1 MSGKLIKEY
10 LLTSV
15 FLVLLTLGS
24 LLPFTVL
31 RFLCEALTI
40 ALFGYTATK
49 FHYGYV
55 ACAGALIVATL
66 LLMAQDL
73 ILAVYLALPIV
84 LCGLTLGICKNLS
97 RSPLAALSGMT
108 VIRTLSMTASVKL
121 AGTAENGQNIF
132 EEALLESGE
141 MYKTALSTAYGTTLS
156 ETEINGIISETI
168 SAVTALIPSAMILFS
183 IAISVLCFYLFK
195 RICMMKKEDV
205 SMLLPFSEWRAER
218 GIGILFF
225 LLLLLELFLPE
236 NTLIRAALLNVSVVV
251 VFVFYLFGLSMLEHI
266 LKKRVEKSFTRKLI
280 LIGVSFVAFLMFGL
294 PFFGIAIMGA
304 ADAILDLR
312 QRKEN
317 R

>member
-66 LLMAQDL
+66 FLMAQDL
-73 ILAVYLALPIV
+73 VLAVYLALPVV

-97 RSPLAALSGMT
+97 RSPLAALPGMT
-108 VIRTLSMTASVKL
+108 VIRTLSMTATVKL
-121 AGTAENGQNIF
+121 AGTTENGQNIF
-132 EEALLESGE
+132 EKALLESGE
-141 MYKTALSTAYGTTLS
+141 MYKTALSAAYGTTLS

-195 RICMMKKEDV
+195 RICMLKKEDV
-205 SMLLPFSEWRAER
+205 SSLTSFSEWHAEK
-218 GIGILFF
+218 GVSIIFFVLFF
-225 LLLLLELFLPE
+225 IEIFLPE
-236 NTLIRAALLNVSVVV
+236 NTMFRAVLLNTSVVMT
-251 VFVFYLFGLSMLEHI
+251 FVFYLLGLSFIEHL
-266 LKKRVEKSFTRKLI
+266 LKRRVEKSFTRKLI
-280 LIGVSFVAFLMFGL
+280 FIGISFASFLMLGL
-294 PFFGIAIMGA
+294 PFLVIAIIGA
-304 ADAILDLR
+304 MDGILDLR
-312 QRKEN
+312 WRMQN